1 TSHDAGYI
9 NKQLEKIVGLQTEA
23 PLKQLIKREHQA
35 NKVTISIVF
44 IKYKLP
50 IFNLII
56 TIILLMQ
63 IYVKRGIKK
72 TPRNITQTNH

>member
-1 TSHDAGYI
+1 EFFPHP
-9 NKQLEKIVGLQTEA
+9 

-72 TPRNITQTNH
+72 RPVI

>member
-1 TSHDAGYI
+1 VEFFPHP
-9 NKQLEKIVGLQTEA
+9 

-50 IFNLII
+50 IFNFII

-63 IYVKRGIKK
+63 IYVKRGLKK
-72 TPRNITQTNH
+72 RPVI

>member
-1 TSHDAGYI
+1 VEFFPHP
-9 NKQLEKIVGLQTEA
+9 